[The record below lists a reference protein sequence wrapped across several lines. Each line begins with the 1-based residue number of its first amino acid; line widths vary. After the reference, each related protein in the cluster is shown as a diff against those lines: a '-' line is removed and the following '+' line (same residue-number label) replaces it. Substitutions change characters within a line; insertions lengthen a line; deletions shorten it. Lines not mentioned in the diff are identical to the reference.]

1 MSGLESPLLG
11 AEQIRSLLVDL
22 GQRLEARGIEAR
34 LFLVGGAA
42 MALAFSRRRVTRD
55 LDAVFEPK
63 TEVYQEAAAIARERG
78 LPEDW
83 LNDSV
88 KGLMPDRSQ
97 PVEGTSSFTAP
108 GIRVGVASPA
118 YLFAMKAQAARQE
131 ADGDDLR
138 LLARNLN
145 LKDASQALDLV
156 ERFYGPNRLTAK
168 TQLIVE
174 AIMAEIAAEQTA
186 PPPACPA
193 PRTRHPS

>member
-1 MSGLESPLLG
+1 MIGQGSPLMD
-11 AEQIRSLLVDL
+11 ADQIRSLLIEL
-22 GQRLEARGIEAR
+22 GGRLEARGIEAR

-42 MALAFSRRRVTRD
+42 MALAFSRRRITRD

-63 TEVYQEAAAIARERG
+63 QEIYEEAAALARERG
-78 LPEDW
+78 LPVDW

-88 KGLMPDRSQ
+88 KGLMPDREQ

-131 ADGDDLR
+131 TDGDDLR
-138 LLARNLN
+138 LLARE
-145 LKDASQALDLV
+145 LKLRTTAQALDLV
-156 ERFYGPNRLTAK
+156 ERFYGANRLSPK

-174 AIMAEIAAEQTA
+174 AVMAEIAAERRET
-186 PPPACPA
+186 
-193 PRTRHPS
+193 